1 VSLAAAATRR
11 QQVEM
16 SEFTVRGTR
25 VAVVG
30 GAASGVA
37 AARLLV
43 ERGAGVTLTDLRPAL
58 DAAAELAAIGV
69 SLALGSHPEGLLTG
83 SDLVVI
89 SPGVPFDQPAVA
101 AARAAGVPII
111 GEVEL
116 ASRWLRGRV
125 VAITG
130 TKGKSTTTAL
140 TGRMLEA
147 AGVRVLV
154 GGNIGTPLASH
165 VALSTAE
172 TVHVVEVSS
181 FQLETTDTFHPWIA
195 ALLNLTADHL
205 DRHATVE
212 EYAAAKARIFAR
224 QTDRDISVANADDAR
239 ALAMA
244 AAGRARVV
252 RFARDAH
259 IDAGITVAG
268 GWIVERGPAGD
279 TRLVQTS
286 AVRLVG
292 PHLLADVLAAAAIAR
307 AVGAG
312 CEAVAGASASFAGL
326 EHAME
331 LIDEIRG
338 VRFVNDSKATNID
351 AARQAIE
358 TFGRGLVVIMG
369 GRFKG
374 GDLRLLRPALASRGA
389 SVVAIGESAPLMQDA
404 FDGAADVTMAASMA
418 EAVRTAVA
426 AASPGGSVLLAPA
439 CASFDMFE
447 DYAARGRAFKA
458 EVAALRRE
466 MTGGEGARTG
476 ECEP

>member
-1 VSLAAAATRR
+1 VSLATAAESGSADR
-11 QQVEM
+11 VVDM
-16 SEFTVRGTR
+16 SEFTVRGKR
-25 VAVVG
+25 VVVVG
-30 GAASGVA
+30 GAASGAA

-43 ERGAGVTLTDLRPAL
+43 ERGAAVTLTDLRPAL
-58 DAAAELAAIGV
+58 DQASELSALGV
-69 SLALGSHPEGLLTG
+69 ALALGAHPASLLTG
-83 SDLVVI
+83 ADLVVV
-89 SPGVPFDQPAVA
+89 SPGVPADQPSVA
-101 AARAAGVPII
+101 AARAAGVPVI

-140 TGRMLEA
+140 TGRILEA
-147 AGVRVLV
+147 AGVRALV

-165 VALSTAE
+165 VAESTAD

-205 DRHATVE
+205 DRHSSVE

-224 QTDRDISVANADDAR
+224 QTGRDVAVANADDAR
-239 ALAMA
+239 ALAIA
-244 AAGRARVV
+244 SAGRARVV
-252 RFARDAH
+252 RFALDAR
-259 IDAGITVAG
+259 IDEGVTLAD
-268 GWIVERGPAGD
+268 GWIVDRGAGGD
-279 TRLVQTS
+279 TRLVK
-286 AVRLVG
+286 AGDVRLIG

-307 AVGAG
+307 VVGAG
-312 CEAVAGASASFAGL
+312 PAAVAGAVASFTGL

-331 LIDEIRG
+331 LAGEIRG
-338 VRFVNDSKATNID
+338 VRFVNDSKATNVD

-374 GDLRLLRPALASRGA
+374 GDLRLLRPVLASRGA
-389 SVVAIGESAPLMQDA
+389 SVVAIGEAAPLMQEA
-404 FDGAADVTMAASMA
+404 FDGAAAVRTAGSMA
-418 EAVRTAVA
+418 EAVRMAMGA
-426 AASPGGSVLLAPA
+426 AAPGGSVLLAPA

-447 DYAARGRAFKA
+447 NYAARGRAFKA

-466 MTGGEGARTG
+466 GE
-476 ECEP
+476 